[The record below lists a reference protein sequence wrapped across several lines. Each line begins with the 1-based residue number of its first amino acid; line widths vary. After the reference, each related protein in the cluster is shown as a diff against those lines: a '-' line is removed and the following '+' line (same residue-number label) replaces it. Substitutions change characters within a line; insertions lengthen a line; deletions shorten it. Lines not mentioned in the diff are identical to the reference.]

1 VTQRELM
8 VDVIRDLGTVYP
20 NRGAWEPMFKQLT
33 HADFGEFLLYGR
45 IRSWEDEELLLSR

>member
-1 VTQRELM
+1 
-8 VDVIRDLGTVYP
+8 VYP

-33 HADFGEFLLYGR
+33 HADFGEFLLYGK